1 MHFRVKNILKINHN
15 YIPKYPKYNWFNF
28 LVFLLSVQI
37 ILVTRFIFN
46 IVYLFLVVK
55 VMLLRIIQP
64 WRDECSKFRHLNA
77 EGYLFLTHLHSFF
90 YFFLFLRLYF
100 LKKSIGH
107 VVENNAIV
115 EKHSQETTTHSFEW
129 EVSHLYSSQIT
140 SLYSFLQRDATFKIT
155 THTIHALNVVTN

>member
-90 YFFLFLRLYF
+90 YFFFIFEVVFFKKVYRSCCWKQCNCWKTFTRNFNTQFWMRSLSPLF
-100 LKKSIGH
+100 IT
-107 VVENNAIV
+107 NNKLV
-115 EKHSQETTTHSFEW
+115 
-129 EVSHLYSSQIT
+129 
-140 SLYSFLQRDATFKIT
+140 
-155 THTIHALNVVTN
+155 